1 MQLEQGPHAVHIRV
15 RVRAFGSLRFRAT
28 PSPGGLALS
37 PPAFAPDLVAGA
49 PLSGNRSC
57 RAPSG
62 GPCTPDQPPSLGS
75 AAWGVAGH
83 GWLAVPVQNT
93 RLEAALEVTFA
104 VEPHPSAPRG
114 EPAAVALGLGRIAAL
129 HYHSSTSYQIC

>member
-15 RVRAFGSLRFRAT
+15 RVRASGSLRFRAT

-49 PLSGNRSC
+49 LLS
-57 RAPSG
+57 
-62 GPCTPDQPPSLGS
+62 
-75 AAWGVAGH
+75 

-93 RLEAALEVTFA
+93 RLEAVRGVIFA
-104 VEPHPSAPRG
+104 VEPHPSAPQG
-114 EPAAVALGLGRIAAL
+114 ELAAVALGLGRIDAL
-129 HYHSSTSYQIC
+129 HYLSSTSHQIC